1 MSLQLIKIYIQ
12 IRAVEA
18 VAAVGTGYLAI
29 LLVHLMTASVADVD
43 VIFPRLF
50 FIPLNWLEE

>member
-1 MSLQLIKIYIQ
+1 MSIHLIKINIQ
-12 IRAVEA
+12 IGTVES
-18 VAAVGTGYLAI
+18 VAAVGTDHFAV
-29 LLVHLMTASVADVD
+29 LLIHFVTASVADVD